1 MAECS
6 PQSAG
11 EDGEPALSGGG
22 PDPRLARAAALLL
35 AGQAPKASQLLSALI
50 KERGPTALAL
60 CSRAQAHLANDL
72 PRRALKDCD
81 SGIALD
87 PGLLGLYDVQGSAFE
102 ARKLL
107 ARSRA
112 SLEARCNW
120 GQLRVATSIGGCPG
134 AAG

>member
-87 PGLLGLYDVQGSAFE
+87 PGLLGLYDVQG
-102 ARKLL
+102 
-107 ARSRA
+107 
-112 SLEARCNW
+112 
-120 GQLRVATSIGGCPG
+120 